1 MSGVACHVR
10 AVPCAGASAA
20 RRARGASPWSRAPGT
35 NNRAIILNDRRPLKS
50 RLRRAVSLN
59 VTATS
64 VNEELVKGNKNV
76 INKKFKVADLRD
88 ELVRRGEASDG
99 KKGDLI
105 DRLLAL
111 GPTQESSAVDTP
123 VANDEPD
130 IAAPS
135 GRPGRRREPAPR

>member
-1 MSGVACHVR
+1 
-10 AVPCAGASAA
+10 
-20 RRARGASPWSRAPGT
+20 
-35 NNRAIILNDRRPLKS
+35 LKS

-111 GPTQESSAVDTP
+111 GRTLD
-123 VANDEPD
+123 
-130 IAAPS
+130 
-135 GRPGRRREPAPR
+135 